1 MRAREPKLLADHN
14 VSKNGEHLVKLMEA
28 LPDGGSP
35 ADVPEELRP
44 ASGFA
49 NCYCRLWWNR
59 PSTTITRNLGCVSS
73 SRCVHPKQP
82 RPLSTR
88 EGARLQ
94 GFPDDYI
101 FYGSRSE
108 KNLQIGNAVPT
119 FLSQAIKEAV
129 KNYLQENDKGQ
140 IVTDKIVD
148 IVDFSKNNKV
158 KNIQPTLFD

>member
-1 MRAREPKLLADHN
+1 
-14 VSKNGEHLVKLMEA
+14 
-28 LPDGGSP
+28 
-35 ADVPEELRP
+35 
-44 ASGFA
+44 
-49 NCYCRLWWNR
+49 
-59 PSTTITRNLGCVSS
+59 VSS

-140 IVTDKIVD
+140 IVTDKIVE